1 MKIAFSFASTVIA
14 SAFVS
19 FPMMYRSARGAFE
32 QVDPHLLDA
41 ARTLGMGETKI
52 FLRILLPN
60 SIPGLLSG
68 SVLAFTRGLGE
79 FGATAMLAG
88 NIAGRTRTL
97 PLAVYSETAS
107 RPYGYRTRLCR
118 DSDGICIC
126 LTFADEPGREY
137 KMEKLNTGENH
148 MTLTVDIKK
157 KLHDYTLELK
167 LEHTGGCLGILGPS
181 GCGKSMGLK
190 SIAGLVTPDC
200 GGSSSGTKP
209 SIRPRNGS
217 TASRSFVKQ
226 AICFKAMPC
235 FPI

>member
-1 MKIAFSFASTVIA
+1 MDFSPVIISLKTAVCALLIVFPAGTLLAWQVMNIQRQRLKIVMDSLLTLPLVLPPTVAGLLLLCLVGVNRPLGRFLLDVFGVKIAFSFASTVIA

-107 RPYGYRTRLCR
+107 
-118 DSDGICIC
+118 
-126 LTFADEPGREY
+126 GRMDTALVY
-137 KMEKLNTGENH
+137 A
-148 MTLTVDIKK
+148 
-157 KLHDYTLELK
+157 
-167 LEHTGGCLGILGPS
+167 GILMVFAFAS
-181 GCGKSMGLK
+181 LLLMSR
-190 SIAGLVTPDC
+190 AGN
-200 GGSSSGTKP
+200 TKW
-209 SIRPRNGS
+209 RN
-217 TASRSFVKQ
+217 
-226 AICFKAMPC
+226 
-235 FPI
+235 

>member
-1 MKIAFSFASTVIA
+1 MDFSPVIISLKTAVCALLIVFPAGTLLAWQVMNIQRQRLKIVMDSLLTLPLVLPPTVAGLLLLCLFGVNRPLGRFFLDVFGVKIAFSFASTVIA

-60 SIPGLLSG
+60 SIPGLL
-68 SVLAFTRGLGE
+68 E

-107 RPYGYRTRLCR
+107 
-118 DSDGICIC
+118 
-126 LTFADEPGREY
+126 GRMDTALVY
-137 KMEKLNTGENH
+137 A
-148 MTLTVDIKK
+148 
-157 KLHDYTLELK
+157 
-167 LEHTGGCLGILGPS
+167 GILMVFAFAS
-181 GCGKSMGLK
+181 LLLMSR
-190 SIAGLVTPDC
+190 AGN
-200 GGSSSGTKP
+200 TKW
-209 SIRPRNGS
+209 RN
-217 TASRSFVKQ
+217 
-226 AICFKAMPC
+226 
-235 FPI
+235 

>member
-1 MKIAFSFASTVIA
+1 MAGLLLLCLFGVNRPLGRFFLDVFGVKIAFSFASTMIA

-107 RPYGYRTRLCR
+107 
-118 DSDGICIC
+118 
-126 LTFADEPGREY
+126 GRMDTALVY
-137 KMEKLNTGENH
+137 A
-148 MTLTVDIKK
+148 
-157 KLHDYTLELK
+157 
-167 LEHTGGCLGILGPS
+167 GILMVFAFAS
-181 GCGKSMGLK
+181 LLLMSR
-190 SIAGLVTPDC
+190 AGN
-200 GGSSSGTKP
+200 TKW
-209 SIRPRNGS
+209 RN
-217 TASRSFVKQ
+217 
-226 AICFKAMPC
+226 
-235 FPI
+235 

>member
-1 MKIAFSFASTVIA
+1 MDFSPVIISLKTAVCALLIVFLPEPARLAGYEYSKTAAENRNGQSSDITVSSAPYSRPFIALSFGVNRPLGRFFLDVFGVKIAFSFASTVIA

-88 NIAGRTRTL
+88 NIAGRTR
-97 PLAVYSETAS
+97 PSSASAPETAIN
-107 RPYGYRTRLCR
+107 RMNYRTRLCR
-118 DSDGICIC
+118 DSDGICIY
-126 LTFADEPGREY
+126 LNTTLMNPGREY
-137 KMEKLNTGENH
+137 QNGE
-148 MTLTVDIKK
+148 IK
-157 KLHDYTLELK
+157 HRR
-167 LEHTGGCLGILGPS
+167 
-181 GCGKSMGLK
+181 KSHGL
-190 SIAGLVTPDC
+190 
-200 GGSSSGTKP
+200 
-209 SIRPRNGS
+209 
-217 TASRSFVKQ
+217 
-226 AICFKAMPC
+226 
-235 FPI
+235 

>member
-1 MKIAFSFASTVIA
+1 MDFSPVIISLKTAVCALLIVFPAGTLLAWQVMNIQRQRLKIVMDSLLTLPTVAGLLLLCLFGVNRPLGRFFLDVFGVKIAFSFASTVIA

-107 RPYGYRTRLCR
+107 
-118 DSDGICIC
+118 
-126 LTFADEPGREY
+126 GRMDTALVY
-137 KMEKLNTGENH
+137 A
-148 MTLTVDIKK
+148 
-157 KLHDYTLELK
+157 
-167 LEHTGGCLGILGPS
+167 GILMVFAFAS
-181 GCGKSMGLK
+181 LLLMSR
-190 SIAGLVTPDC
+190 AGN
-200 GGSSSGTKP
+200 TKW
-209 SIRPRNGS
+209 RN
-217 TASRSFVKQ
+217 
-226 AICFKAMPC
+226 
-235 FPI
+235 

>member
-1 MKIAFSFASTVIA
+1 MIA

-107 RPYGYRTRLCR
+107 
-118 DSDGICIC
+118 
-126 LTFADEPGREY
+126 GRMDTALVY
-137 KMEKLNTGENH
+137 A
-148 MTLTVDIKK
+148 
-157 KLHDYTLELK
+157 
-167 LEHTGGCLGILGPS
+167 GILMVFAFAS
-181 GCGKSMGLK
+181 LLLMSR
-190 SIAGLVTPDC
+190 AGN
-200 GGSSSGTKP
+200 TKW
-209 SIRPRNGS
+209 RN
-217 TASRSFVKQ
+217 
-226 AICFKAMPC
+226 
-235 FPI
+235 